1 VGVGRAERHVAGAA
15 ILPGLVNAHTHL
27 EYAVY
32 AGFGDGLPFSL
43 WLLDHAARKSRLGLP
58 EMEAIARAGAADCLA
73 SGVTTVGDCSF
84 SGAAAT
90 ACAELGLRATVF
102 LELFDLDG
110 FGRER
115 FEETRSRI
123 GGSLSD
129 RVRLGVSPHAPY
141 TCSPALYRESLEL
154 GLPLATHLNES
165 QDELDWLADGTGPWR
180 ALAGRL
186 PPPLGR
192 SGIRALAEEGLLRG
206 GVLAAHCVVVDD
218 EEIGL
223 LARSGV
229 AVAHCPRSNALL
241 GCGIAPLAALRA
253 AGVTVGLG
261 TDSPAS
267 TPSFDLFDELRAAV
281 AVARARERRSD
292 ALDAAGAL
300 ELATIPGACPRD
312 DRRRRGPLPAR
323 RHVARG
329 TQHRKRRPQASARVA
344 ATPATSRRRRPKH
357 ASWEDQLFF
366 ARLRVH
372 AKWMFVLLALVF
384 AIGFVVFGVGSGST
398 GISDALQNFFSGAGG
413 SAGPSLASL
422 ERKAYLN
429 GNDASAWSAYA
440 AKLVQENKL
449 DDAIA
454 AYRHYLGLRPR
465 DESALE
471 QLAGLYTRQRD

>member
-1 VGVGRAERHVAGAA
+1 MTGAISADWVLPVDGPPLRQAFVAWHEGRITEVGVGRAERHVAGAA

-123 GGSLSD
+123 GDSLSD

-223 LARSGV
+223 LARNGV

-300 ELATIPGACPRD
+300 ELATIGGARALGLDDEIGTLTPGKRADLTVLSLAGSPYD
-312 DRRRRGPLPAR
+312 PVEDPA
-323 RHVARG
+323 VA
-329 TQHRKRRPQASARVA
+329 
-344 ATPATSRRRRPKH
+344 
-357 ASWEDQLFF
+357 
-366 ARLRVH
+366 
-372 AKWMFVLLALVF
+372 
-384 AIGFVVFGVGSGST
+384 VVFGGSP
-398 GISDALQNFFSGAGG
+398 ARV
-413 SAGPSLASL
+413 L
-422 ERKAYLN
+422 ETIVDGEVRYRQGDTWPEVRN
-429 GNDASAWSAYA
+429 TASAVRRR
-440 AKLVQENKL
+440 L
-449 DDAIA
+449 
-454 AYRHYLGLRPR
+454 LG
-465 DESALE
+465 
-471 QLAGLYTRQRD
+471 